1 MFVLVRVEEED
12 TAAGNCSTGELRL
25 QPFSESTSDNSREG
39 LVEICMN
46 NAWGTVCDSLFDS
59 LDASVACVQ
68 LGGFT
73 GDGKNLH
80 GLTFYSFLICVAS
93 FF

>member
-1 MFVLVRVEEED
+1 MNNVCAVHAEED

-25 QPFSESTSDNSREG
+25 QPSSESTSDNSREG

-59 LDASVACVQ
+59 PDASVACVQ

-73 GDGKNLH
+73 GDGKNQCIV
-80 GLTFYSFLICVAS
+80 SRSI
-93 FF
+93 